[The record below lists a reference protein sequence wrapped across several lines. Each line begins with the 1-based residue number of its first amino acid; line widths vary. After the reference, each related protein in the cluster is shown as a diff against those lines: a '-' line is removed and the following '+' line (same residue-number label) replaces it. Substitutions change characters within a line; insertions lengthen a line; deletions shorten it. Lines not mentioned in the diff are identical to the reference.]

1 MPQGT
6 SIERT
11 AAERAADK
19 RPAIEV
25 VALGKSFGPV
35 RAVHDL
41 SFEVHSGEIFGL
53 VGPDGAGKT
62 TTMRMLAGV
71 LPPDSGRATVSG
83 CDIASDPEGAKHDL
97 SYMPQRFGLYEDLTV
112 SENIAF
118 YADLFSVKRAERDAR
133 ATQLL
138 QAAGLSEFGARLAG
152 KLSGGMKQKLGLVCA
167 LIHQP
172 DVILLDE
179 PTNGVDPVSRR
190 DFWKILYSL
199 VDQGVAILISTSYLD
214 EAERCHRVGLIH
226 QGKMLLLD
234 TPAALKKGFP
244 GAVLGVRTPEPPRA
258 REALVGAPGVR
269 NAVLEGDGVHL
280 FVDRVER
287 LEELRAR
294 LESAGVPF
302 ESFESTEPTIEDLF
316 VSEVTSKPMESAAME
331 PGPPPV
337 VGKPS

>member
-6 SIERT
+6 DTER
-11 AAERAADK
+11 K
-19 RPAIEV
+19 PIKGPAIEV
-25 VALGKSFGPV
+25 VSLGKSFGPV

-41 SFEVHSGEIFGL
+41 SFDVHAGEIFGL

-83 CDIASDPEGAKHDL
+83 CDIASNPEGAKHDL
-97 SYMPQRFGLYEDLTV
+97 SYMPQRFGLYDDLTV

-118 YADLFSVKRAERDAR
+118 YADLFSVKRAERDTR
-133 ATQLL
+133 AKSLL

-226 QGKMLLLD
+226 QGRMLLLD
-234 TPAALKKGFP
+234 TPAALKTGFP
-244 GAVLGVRTPEPPRA
+244 GAVLAVHTIDPPGA
-258 REALVGAPGVR
+258 RHALLGGPGVR
-269 NAVLEGDGVHL
+269 SVILEGDGVHL
-280 FVDRVER
+280 FVDRAER
-287 LEELRAR
+287 LAELRAR

-302 ESFESTEPTIEDLF
+302 ISFECTEPTIEDLF
-316 VSEVTSKPMESAAME
+316 VSEVGDKPVE
-331 PGPPPV
+331 PPPET
-337 VGKPS
+337 GAAPAPPAPAKIS